1 MPYFRSIAI
10 AITLLVSSASI
21 NAQTQIGIANCSI
34 SGSDFSASGT
44 CAITP
49 FGPMMVSAG
58 LAIMS
63 KSQTANL
70 QFTFSSG
77 TGTFSASALNQ
88 AYTVGMNSVAIQG
101 NANITAGT
109 GMFADASG
117 SFAFNFVGMGPA
129 NTETAT
135 LAGSGT
141 INVQI
146 SLSATLPGATV
157 GVPYSSNVRQ
167 GLSLIPSGAQFGLST
182 GSSLPPGLTL
192 SASGLLSGTPTE
204 TGNYSISVTVT
215 GTTESGTLQLSLT
228 VTANPSPAV
237 TVTPGALNFS
247 LTEGSTSHSVTES
260 IVIANGGS
268 STENFTATASTNSGG
283 NWLSLSGTTGTVAPF
298 TNSSVSVS
306 VDPSGLSVG
315 TYLGTISIK
324 ILPDNQQFDVAV
336 LATLSGGQAQVQI
349 SQSGFRFETVAGGS
363 SPRSQSLS
371 IINSGSGPLKFS
383 ASASTTSGGQWLS
396 VSPASGSVTS
406 SAPASAAAP

>member
-117 SFAFNFVGMGPA
+117 SFTFNFMGMGPA
-129 NTETAT
+129 NNETAT

-146 SLSATLPGATV
+146 SLSATLPGAMV
-157 GVPYSSNVRQ
+157 GVPYSNNVRQ
-167 GLSLIPSGAQFGLST
+167 GLSLIPSGAQFGLSA

-260 IVIANGGS
+260 IVI
-268 STENFTATASTNSGG
+268 TNERGPQWIERRHLFG
-283 NWLSLSGTTGTVAPF
+283 NHIDQDLAGQPTIRCCSAC
-298 TNSSVSVS
+298 
-306 VDPSGLSVG
+306 
-315 TYLGTISIK
+315 YLKRRTSPGADLAVRFSIRDRRRRK
-324 ILPDNQQFDVAV
+324 QPT
-336 LATLSGGQAQVQI
+336 LAIPQHHQ
-349 SQSGFRFETVAGGS
+349 
-363 SPRSQSLS
+363 
-371 IINSGSGPLKFS
+371 
-383 ASASTTSGGQWLS
+383 
-396 VSPASGSVTS
+396 
-406 SAPASAAAP
+406 